1 MPDFTAKH
9 SYRKAFLDTDCY
21 IRSFVPPEL
30 HHKYRTEQKLRSI
43 MDFSILTIGMFP
55 KGVETG
61 LLEFH
66 PLAMVL
72 EYRAAAG
79 LKTVSGVLTGNVG
92 KAKFLN
98 IITTV
103 SSL

>member
-1 MPDFTAKH
+1 
-9 SYRKAFLDTDCY
+9 
-21 IRSFVPPEL
+21 
-30 HHKYRTEQKLRSI
+30 

-61 LLEFH
+61 FLEFH

-103 SSL
+103 SFPIDSTRASGSRYITYK